1 MDTGGLASQVGAV
14 PRTTVIHTKKRI
26 INESERTGTC
36 YSYDAIGNLTNVL
49 PATYSVLDG
58 SYQAVTNAESVSYS
72 YNAQNRLDEIATES
86 TVYPFSYDV
95 YDKLDNLKE
104 VWYTDNYQGNNTAWS
119 QAYEY
124 TYGDFGTNTCAYI
137 ANSSSC

>member
-1 MDTGGLASQVGAV
+1 MQVGAV
-14 PRTTVIHTKKRI
+14 LRTTVIHTKKRI

-49 PATYSVLDG
+49 PATYSVLDE
-58 SYQAVTNAESVSYS
+58 SYQAITNAESVSYS

-104 VWYTDNYQGNNTAWS
+104 VWYNYANDKLGPIYIVDHFVRDMFPYFLYGNTREDCFISFTFVA
-119 QAYEY
+119 
-124 TYGDFGTNTCAYI
+124 
-137 ANSSSC
+137 